1 MTIENL
7 IKAVPPPSEPFWAYK
22 GPWGA
27 IEGEIGV
34 TLPPD
39 YKDYIATYGAGYFMQ
54 FMSVFLPKSWTV
66 NLRLGAQVRLKAGS
80 ARDVLLASEEEPPY
94 PIWPDPGG
102 LVAFGGTDNGDEL
115 FWLTRGAPQD
125 WPVVVW
131 YEDSNVELFD
141 CDMTDFLAGIV
152 TGAIFADVFDEDWPS
167 GEPKFEPYSNDDV
180 RQALDD
186 PAEAAHRLRAW
197 RMSWTQE
204 ANGQWEGPAEDF
216 LKKTP

>member
-39 YKDYIATYGAGYFMQ
+39 YKDYIATYGAGQ
-54 FMSVFLPKSWTV
+54 FMDFLSIYLPKSWTV
-66 NLRLGAQVRLKAGS
+66 HRRLGARVSEIAAMTREI
-80 ARDVLLASEEEPPY
+80 LLAGGEEPPY

-102 LVAFGGTDNGDEL
+102 LVAFGRTDSRDEL
-115 FWLTRGAPQD
+115 FWLTRGEPKD

-131 YEDSNVELFD
+131 DIGNEPELFE
-141 CDMTDFLAGIV
+141 CDMTDFLADLAN
-152 TGAIFADVFDEDWPS
+152 GAIFKDVFGEDGYS
-167 GEPKFEPYSNDDV
+167 FEPKFEPYSDDDV
-180 RQALDD
+180 REALDD

-197 RMSWTQE
+197 RMSWTQA